1 MCGRYAAAKD
11 TATLVEEFQV
21 EQVVQA
27 APDPHYN
34 VAPTDRV
41 ALVVDRPD
49 DDGAVRRQLRTA
61 RWGLVPS
68 WAKDPKIGAR
78 LINARWERAAS
89 TPAFRTALVRRR
101 CLLPADGYF
110 EWYTPEPAAGRPRK
124 QPFYIHRGDGRALAL
139 AGLYE
144 FWRPDP
150 QEPWLV
156 STTVIT
162 VPAEGPLGRIHDRMP
177 LLLPDSAW
185 ATWLDP
191 AAPLPAGFDARL
203 PVGLLTAH
211 PVSTAVNSVRN
222 DSPELIEPIPA
233 EGAVP

>member
-21 EQVVQA
+21 EQVVEA

-41 ALVVDRPD
+41 ALVVDRPVE
-49 DDGAVRRQLRTA
+49 DGAVRRQLRTA

-68 WAKDPKIGAR
+68 WATDMKIGAR

-110 EWYTPEPAAGRPRK
+110 EWYAPEPASGRPRK
-124 QPFYIHRGDGRALAL
+124 QPFYIHRADGRGLAL

-150 QEPWLV
+150 QAPWLV

-162 VPAEGPLGRIHDRMP
+162 VPAEGALGRIHDRMP
-177 LLLPDSAW
+177 LILPDSAW

-191 AAPLPAGFDARL
+191 ASPLPDGFDVRL

-222 DSPELIEPIPA
+222 DSPDLIEPIPA